1 MVSSF
6 LCAVFFVDTLT
17 HLLLG
22 LVAIII
28 NIYCLMYTGGRRS
41 AEGSVV
47 YMWDSRGAAL
57 WQFEGPIGVVAMSA
71 GAVWVADGDNNRL
84 CLLD

>member
-1 MVSSF
+1 
-6 LCAVFFVDTLT
+6 
-17 HLLLG
+17 
-22 LVAIII
+22 
-28 NIYCLMYTGGRRS
+28 MYTGGRRS

-57 WQFEGPIGVVAMSA
+57 WQFEGPIGVVAMST